1 MVRRKFRGGRAL
13 RKAIVFPNASFVR
26 GYEPLCAIYARAC
39 ADPLYPVMKESIE
52 SFTCGWHKI
61 RANMAR
67 ERYHYVSFGPGTGQ
81 KDGRVAIVDDGP
93 GLSPHELAKATTRF
107 WRSRRHPSETGSGL
121 GAIAE
126 RPVTAR
132 GGTLAVRANSPRGL
146 IVECI
151 LPLTEE
157 VSG

>member
-1 MVRRKFRGGRAL
+1 MATLKISVETRSHPWSLCLVGEDVERKPQDLIADLTRG
-13 RKAIVFPNASFVR
+13 
-26 GYEPLCAIYARAC
+26 
-39 ADPLYPVMKESIE
+39 
-52 SFTCGWHKI
+52 
-61 RANMAR
+61 
-67 ERYHYVSFGPGTGQ
+67 SFGPGTGQ

-126 RPVTAR
+126 RPVPAR

-151 LPLTEE
+151 LPLAAE
-157 VSG
+157 VPG